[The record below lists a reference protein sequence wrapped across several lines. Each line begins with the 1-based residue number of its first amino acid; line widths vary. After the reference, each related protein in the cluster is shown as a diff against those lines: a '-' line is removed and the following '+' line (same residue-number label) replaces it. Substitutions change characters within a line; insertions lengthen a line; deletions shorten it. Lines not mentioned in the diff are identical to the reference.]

1 VPPIS
6 NITAMKQPNRS
17 PFQAITIGN
26 LRCKNAGVIRP
37 PSSTRPAIWRIEEE
51 GIRAVVKD
59 FSANRWFFRNTAGRF
74 LIWREARAYRELKGM
89 EGVPALYR
97 VMDGIALVVEEI
109 PGKSLE
115 DLEQEKKLP
124 PTFFDELQA
133 LVVRFHCRGI
143 AHCDLKRAA
152 NTLLGDDGH
161 PYIVDW
167 AASIGEAEFRF
178 PIVRLIYQRFLLDDQ
193 MAVIKLKLRHI
204 PESVSLEEKA
214 RYGYRST
221 GEKLVRG
228 IRDRLRDIL
237 QKAA

>member
-1 VPPIS
+1 
-6 NITAMKQPNRS
+6 
-17 PFQAITIGN
+17 
-26 LRCKNAGVIRP
+26 
-37 PSSTRPAIWRIEEE
+37 
-51 GIRAVVKD
+51 VVKD